1 MIRSPAVAGRFYPAD
16 PRALARELDTYTSGA
31 ATKTA
36 ARACLVPHAGYMY
49 SGHVAGAVYGS
60 IEIPPRCILLGPRHF
75 PYGAPMSILTEGSW
89 ATPFGEAPIDSA
101 LAEEI
106 ARALRGRIGRGLD
119 QIAFFVVPSV
129 VAFLALGDVVVAT
142 LYRSGAF
149 GARDVTY
156 VWGVLAGAAVGL
168 LASTSG
174 RLYSSAFYALRNTRT
189 PLNFAAIRVALT
201 VALGWFCALPLPV
214 MLHIDPRWGVAG
226 LTISAGFAGWLEYML
241 LRHSLHKRI
250 GAVPYSGVL
259 MMKLWGAAL
268 VAAAIAFAIKRVLP
282 IHRPVLVGACVLIP
296 YGLIYVVMTSWMGIS
311 TFSGA
316 LSALR
321 KRK

>member
-106 ARALRGRIGRGLD
+106 ARACPQLREDFLAHETEHSLEVQVPFLQRLAPGLR
-119 QIAFFVVPSV
+119 FVPIVLASDRYGALEELGHGLARV
-129 VAFLALGDVVVAT
+129 VAAQSEPLLLVISSDMNHYESDELTRAKDRKAVDRILA
-142 LYRSGAF
+142 
-149 GARDVTY
+149 
-156 VWGVLAGAAVGL
+156 
-168 LASTSG
+168 
-174 RLYSSAFYALRNTRT
+174 
-189 PLNFAAIRVALT
+189 
-201 VALGWFCALPLPV
+201 
-214 MLHIDPRWGVAG
+214 IDPRG
-226 LTISAGFAGWLEYML
+226 LYDTVRREDISMCGYAA
-241 LRHSLHKRI
+241 
-250 GAVPYSGVL
+250 AVTS
-259 MMKLWGAAL
+259 L
-268 VAAAIAFAIKRVLP
+268 VALKELGVKEAT
-282 IHRPVLVGACVLIP
+282 LVRYATSGDVS
-296 YGLIYVVMTSWMGIS
+296 GERDEVVGYAGII
-311 TFSGA
+311 FP
-316 LSALR
+316 
-321 KRK
+321 